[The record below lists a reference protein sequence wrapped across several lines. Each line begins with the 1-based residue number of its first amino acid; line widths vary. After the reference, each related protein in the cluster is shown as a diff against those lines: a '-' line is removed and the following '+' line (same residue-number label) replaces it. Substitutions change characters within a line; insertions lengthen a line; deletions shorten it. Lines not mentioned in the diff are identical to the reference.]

1 MRNVVA
7 SLSLVSAIAA
17 MGCAGTESATGPG
30 QSGSQKVVWSIYFG
44 TLGSGLDASVCSA
57 GISLC
62 GQIVN
67 VDSIGAFHDVW
78 SPTTPNLL
86 QADGTLTATA
96 VAATLRCVAT
106 SASGSLSAVPNGS
119 EYIGTATLSGK
130 TVPIRVVK
138 GQGPCT

>member
-17 MGCAGTESATGPG
+17 MGCAGTESATGPE
-30 QSGSQKVVWSIYFG
+30 QSGSQKGVWSIQFG

-86 QADGTLTATA
+86 QADGQLPATA

-119 EYIGTATLSGK
+119 EY
-130 TVPIRVVK
+130 
-138 GQGPCT
+138 